1 MVILIAIKPISNFAE
16 SLFSPNSYI
25 PGKYVHKM
33 TVVIQLLAYYLYM
46 GGMIVCSGGLT
57 NSVRNT
63 LVPQAIL
70 ITTSTLKSE
79 HWASSNMVVFSLL
92 EC

>member
-1 MVILIAIKPISNFAE
+1 
-16 SLFSPNSYI
+16 
-25 PGKYVHKM
+25 M
-33 TVVIQLLAYYLYM
+33 TEVIQLLAYYLYM

-79 HWASSNMVVFSLL
+79 HWASSNMVVFFFAGMLIFDRKL
-92 EC
+92 KNR